1 MAVEVAVLVIIG
13 VIAVA
18 VFWILS
24 RPHGNYSGHFDSAA
38 VVDRTR
44 DLEIENQGREHR
56 NEIPMPVDPEPR
68 EEQIRE
74 REERIAGQEAAH
86 EDRQRQLDE
95 QRRRLEEQTQRLDQ
109 TRQEAAARLQTI
121 MEELGRREEKLRAAG
136 ARQREVADDIAR
148 LEDERR
154 RAEERMRQVEAAQ
167 QTLQAQIEQLRL

>member
-86 EDRQRQLDE
+86 EDRQR
-95 QRRRLEEQTQRLDQ
+95 LEEQTQRLDQ

-121 MEELGRREEKLRAAG
+121 MEELGRREEELRAAG